1 MSFLLLLLANM
12 VGIWFASL
20 IIPGITL
27 PSSEGAVQ
35 AILILAVIA
44 LVFTA
49 LNLVVRPLLKVL
61 TFPIYILTFGLFSL
75 VVNALIFMLTGWVTT
90 QIGYGMEVTGF
101 WAALFGAVVT
111 AIFSS
116 IAGAILGATVGSKK

>member
-1 MSFLLLLLANM
+1 MSFLLLLIANM

-27 PSSEGAVQ
+27 PSSEGALQ

-61 TFPIYILTFGLFSL
+61 TFPIYILLRPVLPG
-75 VVNALIFMLTGWVTT
+75 G
-90 QIGYGMEVTGF
+90 
-101 WAALFGAVVT
+101 
-111 AIFSS
+111 
-116 IAGAILGATVGSKK
+116 